1 MADAL
6 FELDGSRFV
15 ATELARGPWTPEA
28 LHGGPPAALV
38 ARGAER
44 AEGGDGMMI
53 ARLTVELL
61 RPVPVSVLAVETR
74 LLRPGRKV
82 QLVGASL
89 QAGDT
94 EVARATAL
102 RIRTAGLPVPDDL
115 PSPEPPPGPETARA
129 SVSPGI
135 ALRDYPAFHNQG
147 VGHRFVA
154 GAFDQP
160 GPATDWIRLR
170 VPLVAGERTS
180 PLARVMAVS
189 DVGNGLSWVLPRGQ
203 GWQFINP
210 DLTIALHRHP
220 AGEWVCLQ
228 AATYVGSQGVGQAES
243 VLWDEHGRIGR
254 AFQSLLLDREVA
266 RP

>member
-6 FELDGSRFV
+6 FEPDGSRFV

-28 LHGGPPAALV
+28 LHGGPPAALL
-38 ARGAER
+38 ARCAER
-44 AEGGDGMMI
+44 ADGADGMMI

-89 QAGDT
+89 HAGDT

-102 RIRTAGLPVPDDL
+102 RIRTIDL
-115 PSPEPPPGPETARA
+115 PIPDELSQPEPPPGPETVRA

-135 ALRDYPAFHNQG
+135 ALRDYPGFHNQG
-147 VGHRFVA
+147 VEHRFVA
-154 GAFDQP
+154 GAFDRA

-170 VPLVAGERTS
+170 VPLVAGEPTG
-180 PLARVMAVS
+180 PLARVTAVS
-189 DVGNGLSWVLPRGQ
+189 DFGNGLSWVLPRGQ

-210 DLTIALHRHP
+210 DLTIALYRYP
-220 AGEWVCLQ
+220 VGEWVCLE

-243 VLWDEHGRIGR
+243 VLWDERGRIGR
-254 AFQSLLLDREVA
+254 ALQSLLLDRS
-266 RP
+266 